1 MLSWGVI
8 DAAYLAGFAGV
19 LLTANT
25 AVTSALTITDALIER
40 FGLLIILVLGEI
52 LTGVVA
58 ERGTGILLVE
68 HDMAL
73 VRQVCAHIYVLD
85 FGRLVFEGT
94 ADEMLASDVVRA
106 AYLGSEEE
114 VLEEHQEGA
123 PAAEHVT
130 EPA

>member
-1 MLSWGVI
+1 LS
-8 DAAYLAGFAGV
+8 A
-19 LLTANT
+19 
-25 AVTSALTITDALIER
+25 
-40 FGLLIILVLGEI
+40 
-52 LTGVVA
+52 VVA

-114 VLEEHQEGA
+114 VLEEEQAGPRPTEQ
-123 PAAEHVT
+123 VT